1 VFLVAIISL
10 VDSNWLETMHELK
23 AVQLDD
29 EDSSQYFINYLP
41 NDSDS
46 TESNPSNDSD
56 HSPNEA
62 DHGTDVSTLPD
73 CLIVTPVPQD
83 LFTDPVLKV
92 SNTDESCQ

>member
-1 VFLVAIISL
+1 
-10 VDSNWLETMHELK
+10 MHELK

-62 DHGTDVSTLPD
+62 DDVSDVSNLPN

-83 LFTDPVLKV
+83 LFIDPVLKV
-92 SNTDESCQ
+92 SSTAESSQ